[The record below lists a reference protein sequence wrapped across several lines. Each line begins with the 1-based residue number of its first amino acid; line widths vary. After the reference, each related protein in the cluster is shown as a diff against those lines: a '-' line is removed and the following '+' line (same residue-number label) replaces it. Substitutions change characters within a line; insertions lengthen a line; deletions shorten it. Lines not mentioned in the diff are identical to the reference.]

1 MNKRAP
7 LFLFVIVLAIIGIV
21 ALIFWNS
28 IRQAFVAPLSA
39 LFLLLFG
46 FLGSFD
52 QVYLWGAVIFILIIF
67 TVTRLGKSNSKEPS
81 NRVYHLK
88 VTSAGRLRFWETQV
102 FLLTRTRIP
111 SRYSI
116 HEVRRLLVAVM
127 GYKMHLDPV
136 EAERRIKSG
145 ELPVP
150 PQYEAF
156 AELDKEPDDQDN
168 EDRLTGLFKYVI
180 SVLQGKRQQAIQA
193 REKGLFEIIKFMEK
207 QLEIEHDH

>member
-21 ALIFWNS
+21 AVIFWNT
-28 IRQAFVAPLSA
+28 IRQSFVAPLSD
-39 LFLLLFG
+39 LFILLFD
-46 FLGSFD
+46 FFGSFD
-52 QVYLWGAVIFILIIF
+52 QIYLWGIVLFILIIM

-116 HEVRRLLVAVM
+116 HEVRRLLVAVI

-136 EAERRIKSG
+136 EAERRLKSG
-145 ELPVP
+145 ELPIP

-156 AELDKEPDDQDN
+156 AELDQEPDDQE
-168 EDRLTGLFKYVI
+168 EDRLTELFKYVI
-180 SVLQGKRQQAIQA
+180 SVLRGTRQQAIQA
-193 REKGLFEIIKFMEK
+193 REKGLFELIQFMEN